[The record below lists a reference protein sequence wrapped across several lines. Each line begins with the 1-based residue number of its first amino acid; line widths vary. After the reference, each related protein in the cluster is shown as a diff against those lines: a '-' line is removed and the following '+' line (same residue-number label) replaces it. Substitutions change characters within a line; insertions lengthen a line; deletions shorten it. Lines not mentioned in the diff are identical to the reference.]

1 MFGQLIFIT
10 FGTWK
15 TVKVS
20 QQVPDRDVTKKSKLR
35 KKIAKFDDFLR
46 KSCIRIYCEL
56 RFCFIWN
63 LLGHQVKGNFLIF
76 TIFTLFFSQSALRS
90 TQFHVRV
97 VQLIG
102 TAFPTWNIATRPSMP
117 LLSKTQETVQLLEI
131 VCVKTS
137 SILEAEKSACKT
149 IVR

>member
-1 MFGQLIFIT
+1 M
-10 FGTWK
+10 
-15 TVKVS
+15 
-20 QQVPDRDVTKKSKLR
+20 
-35 KKIAKFDDFLR
+35 
-46 KSCIRIYCEL
+46 
-56 RFCFIWN
+56 
-63 LLGHQVKGNFLIF
+63 GNFLTF
-76 TIFTLFFSQSALRS
+76 TRFFSQFALLRS
-90 TQFHVRV
+90 MQFHVRV